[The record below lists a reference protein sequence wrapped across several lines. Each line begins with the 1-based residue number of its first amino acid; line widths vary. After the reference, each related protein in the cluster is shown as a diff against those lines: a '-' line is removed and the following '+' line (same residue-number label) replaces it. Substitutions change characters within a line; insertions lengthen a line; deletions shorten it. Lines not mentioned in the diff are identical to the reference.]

1 MSYEFDQLIDRR
13 STNSYKWSV
22 AENELPMWVADMDFD
37 TAPAVKEALKKRIDQ
52 GVFGY
57 SVVPDS
63 FRESIVSW
71 WQRRHQWQL
80 EKEWIL
86 FCTGAVPA
94 ISSIVRKMTK
104 EYENVVVLAPVY
116 NIFYHSILN
125 NNRTV
130 LASHLVYSD
139 GAYSIN
145 FTDLEE
151 KLSQPSTKLFI
162 FCNPHNPIGKVW
174 DKETLTK
181 VGNLCVKYDVV
192 LLSDELHCD
201 LTHKGHHYTPM
212 ASLSPAIAQKTIT
225 CVSPSKAF
233 NLAGLQASAIIISN
247 EWLRKLVNRGI
258 NTDEIAEPNAFAIQ
272 ASEAAFNDGEQW
284 LNGLNV
290 YLAGNRAVLHRK
302 IQEYIPEITIVS
314 AEATYL
320 AWLDCSALTNDT
332 AYLTEFIRKQTGLY
346 ISEGGLF
353 GGNGSQFIR
362 WNYACPRALLEEG
375 IQRFIKGIQYFKEGL

>member
-22 AENELPMWVADMDFD
+22 TENELPMWVADMDFD
-37 TAPAVKEALKKRIDQ
+37 TAPAVNKALQKRIDQ
-52 GVFGY
+52 GAFGY
-57 SVVPDS
+57 TVVPDS

-71 WQRRHQWQL
+71 WQRRHQWQI

-94 ISSIVRKMTK
+94 ISSIVRKMTR

-130 LASHLVYSD
+130 LASHLVYRD
-139 GAYSIN
+139 GAYAIN

-181 VGNLCVKYDVV
+181 VGNLCVKYDVL

-201 LTHKGHHYTPM
+201 LTHKGYYYTPM
-212 ASLSPAIAQKTIT
+212 ASLSSAIAQKTIT

-233 NLAGLQASAIIISN
+233 NLAGIQTSAIVISN
-247 EWLRKLVNRGI
+247 DGLRKLINRGI

-272 ASEAAFNDGEQW
+272 TSEAAFNEGEQW
-284 LNGLNV
+284 LNELNV
-290 YLAGNRAVLHRK
+290 YLAGNREQLHRK
-302 IQEYIPEITIVS
+302 IQAHIPEITIVS

-320 AWLDCSALTNDT
+320 SWLDCSTLTNDT

-346 ISEGGLF
+346 LSEGGLF

-375 IQRFIKGIQYFKEGL
+375 IQRFIKGIQHFKERL